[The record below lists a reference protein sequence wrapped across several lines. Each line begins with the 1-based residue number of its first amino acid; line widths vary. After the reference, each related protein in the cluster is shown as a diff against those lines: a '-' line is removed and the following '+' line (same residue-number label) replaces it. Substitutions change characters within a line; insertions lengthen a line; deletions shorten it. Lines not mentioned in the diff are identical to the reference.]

1 MKKALFITLKEVRS
15 FLADRGDLAFAL
27 LLPIAIFALIMGAFG
42 GNPSFS
48 GTAYLV
54 NEDNGALYSN
64 LLIQRLEEH
73 EGLTVETLS
82 AAEADSKLSRSDIQM
97 VLYIPQGFS
106 DSLAAGQPATLVFRQ
121 RGNGGIAGQ
130 IIANIVRGEA
140 ERIGQELQ
148 IQTRVKDTLADSNID
163 PQTIEMTVQ
172 KFIDREASAPVV
184 TITDTTV
191 GSSPDP
197 VNQFLPGILTMFVLF
212 AVNLSAQAL
221 VEERRKGTLERLLA
235 TRLRAGQ
242 LFMGKFLAYAA
253 RGFVQSL
260 ILLALAYLVFQFFTP
275 LSFLE
280 ALIVALVFSTSA
292 SAIGMVIGSIS
303 RTDNQAVW
311 IAVFVTMAM
320 VMISGTFFPISE
332 GTLLYTL
339 SRFSINTYANDAF
352 RTIIAEGGNL
362 ADVWMNLAVLLGVA
376 AAGLAISRVLF
387 RTTQGGK

>member
-42 GNPSFS
+42 GNPGFS

-280 ALIVALVFSTSA
+280 ALIVALVFSASA

-376 AAGLAISRVLF
+376 AAGLAISRVLLD
-387 RTTQGGK
+387 RKSVV

>member
-1 MKKALFITLKEVRS
+1 MKKSLFIALKEVRS
-15 FLADRGDLAFAL
+15 FFADRGDLAFAL
-27 LLPIAIFALIMGAFG
+27 LLPIAIFALMVGAFG
-42 GNPSFS
+42 GSSSFN

-54 NEDNGALYSN
+54 NEDHGALYST
-64 LLIQRLEEH
+64 LLIQRLEEY
-73 EGLTVETLS
+73 EGLTIETIS
-82 AAEADSKLSRSDIQM
+82 AAEADNKLSRSDVQM
-97 VLYIPQGFS
+97 ILYIPRGFS
-106 DSLAAGQPATLVFRQ
+106 DSLAASQPATLVFRQ
-121 RGNGGIAGQ
+121 RGNGGLTGQ
-130 IIANIVRGEA
+130 IIANMVRGEA

-148 IQTRVKDTLADSNID
+148 TQTRVKDTLADRNID
-163 PQTIEMTVQ
+163 PQTIETTVQ

-221 VEERRKGTLERLLA
+221 VEERRKGTLERLLS

-242 LFMGKFLAYAA
+242 LFMGKFLAYAT
-253 RGFVQSL
+253 RGFAQSL
-260 ILLALAYLVFQFFTP
+260 ILLALAYLVFRFFTP

-280 ALIVALVFSTSA
+280 ALIVALVFSASA
-292 SAIGMVIGSIS
+292 SAIGMIIGSIS

-320 VMISGTFFPISE
+320 VMTSGTFFPIPE
-332 GTLLYTL
+332 GTLLHTL

-352 RTIIAEGGNL
+352 NTIIADGGNL
-362 ADVWMNLAVLLGVA
+362 ADVWMNLAVLMGVA
-376 AAGLAISRVLF
+376 VAGLALSRVLF

>member
-42 GNPSFS
+42 GNPGFS

-280 ALIVALVFSTSA
+280 ALIVALVFSASA